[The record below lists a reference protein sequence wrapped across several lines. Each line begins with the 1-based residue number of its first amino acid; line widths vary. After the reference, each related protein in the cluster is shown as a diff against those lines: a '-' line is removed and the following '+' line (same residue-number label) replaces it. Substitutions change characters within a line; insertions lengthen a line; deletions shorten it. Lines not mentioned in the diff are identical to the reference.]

1 MNSPFK
7 KLIFYLSVLMLIVS
21 CNLNTNNNN
30 KINESNESNKNYNQE
45 IINSLIDST
54 NSKSV
59 IKLKLS
65 EKLDSKKLIF
75 LKKLNGKYPH
85 MISLFDHVDLKKRLI
100 RLIGKERF
108 NFLITNCSVEMPIIV
123 DNNEFIA
130 EGCKA
135 HSCPETG
142 YFILF
147 DFTLNCMQV
156 CIKEDFKYLIY
167 IEEGSVS
174 QKILDWQNHN

>member
-1 MNSPFK
+1 
-7 KLIFYLSVLMLIVS
+7 
-21 CNLNTNNNN
+21 
-30 KINESNESNKNYNQE
+30 
-45 IINSLIDST
+45 
-54 NSKSV
+54 
-59 IKLKLS
+59 
-65 EKLDSKKLIF
+65 
-75 LKKLNGKYPH
+75 

-142 YFILF
+142 YIILF

-156 CIKEDFKYLIY
+156 CIKEDFKYMIY